1 MERIRAALDPFTT
14 QQDAARS
21 KTETSGILYRQ
32 NLASTER
39 ANAGRNAHIAP
50 FCDFQLET

>member
-1 MERIRAALDPFTT
+1 MERIRKALETFPTK
-14 QQDAARS
+14 QDAARS

-32 NLASTER
+32 NLTSTER
-39 ANAGRNAHIAP
+39 ANAIRDAYIAP